1 MSTTASGPVIPKS
14 FVSYSWDGSEHQ
26 TWVKALAAKLRSDG
40 VDVTLD
46 QWALAP
52 GDQLPKFMET
62 AIREN
67 DFVLIICTLKYKQKS
82 DSRQGGVGYEGDIMT
97 GEVLTGQ
104 DSRKFIPIL
113 REGEWKDIAPSW
125 LASKF
130 YLNFR
135 GEPYS
140 EDIYEMLLN
149 HIHGTREQA
158 PPLGTRPAARSGDQF
173 TGTGIFT
180 LVAPPETGPI
190 RITSIVLTEIGTPR
204 WDDTAGSALYTVPF
218 QFSRCPSPEWARH
231 FIQTWNI
238 PPSFSTMHR
247 PQIAH
252 IEGDRLI
259 LEGTTVDE
267 IEKYHR
273 DTLKAVLDKVNK
285 DIAEL
290 EAKQRSEE
298 ARRAE
303 LLRQH
308 KQSVEEAA

>member
-1 MSTTASGPVIPKS
+1 
-14 FVSYSWDGSEHQ
+14 
-26 TWVKALAAKLRSDG
+26 
-40 VDVTLD
+40 
-46 QWALAP
+46 
-52 GDQLPKFMET
+52 
-62 AIREN
+62 
-67 DFVLIICTLKYKQKS
+67 
-82 DSRQGGVGYEGDIMT
+82 
-97 GEVLTGQ
+97 
-104 DSRKFIPIL
+104 
-113 REGEWKDIAPSW
+113 
-125 LASKF
+125 
-130 YLNFR
+130 
-135 GEPYS
+135 
-140 EDIYEMLLN
+140 LN
-149 HIHGTREQA
+149 HLHGTREQS

-173 TGTGIFT
+173 TGTGTFT
-180 LVAPPETGPI
+180 PPGPPETGPI
-190 RITSIVLTEIGTPR
+190 KIKSILLTEIGTPR